1 MGGPHRDGPQGQ
13 PHEGRGR
20 GWGRRAVT
28 GGSHGAVPSG
38 HLFPGELWLRKS
50 NSVPRPNRPN
60 PGPPTE
66 VQPTKVK
73 GRRNPSAPQPCPRGQ
88 ASPHLE
94 ETVGLRGEAAPPLPE
109 GREEGTGWKSQ
120 AATVRGRTRGGGS
133 WVLPPPCGQGPWP
146 GSSSGILARVPTCP
160 RHLSSAVSVGSCSTQ
175 GPQVL
180 CKAAPRGLISMW
192 PSGEAALLCDK
203 FITCGIVLVGYE
215 KSAVAW

>member
-1 MGGPHRDGPQGQ
+1 MPSPAVICSPASCGSENPILSRGPTGPTLG
-13 PHEGRGR
+13 
-20 GWGRRAVT
+20 
-28 GGSHGAVPSG
+28 
-38 HLFPGELWLRKS
+38 LLRKCS
-50 NSVPRPNRPN
+50 RRRS
-60 PGPPTE
+60 
-66 VQPTKVK
+66 K
-73 GRRNPSAPQPCPRGQ
+73 GDAHPSAPQPCPRGQ

-94 ETVGLRGEAAPPLPE
+94 ETVGRRGEAAPPLPE
-109 GREEGTGWKSQ
+109 GREEGTRWKSQ
-120 AATVRGRTRGGGS
+120 AATVRGHTRVGS
-133 WVLPPPCGQGPWP
+133 WVLPPPCRQGPWP

-160 RHLSSAVSVGSCSTQ
+160 RHLSSGVSVGSCSTQ